1 MERHITVNLTPIITQ
16 PNYKEETEVWNNSQE
31 FFLQLGGGKKKK
43 KRTKYLEEPSKLVEI
58 LWLQHLLSHFLHAK

>member
-16 PNYKEETEVWNNSQE
+16 PNYKEETEVRNNSQE

-43 KRTKYLEEPSKLVEI
+43 N
-58 LWLQHLLSHFLHAK
+58 

>member
-1 MERHITVNLTPIITQ
+1 MERDITVNLTPIITQ

-43 KRTKYLEEPSKLVEI
+43 KKELSTWKSLQSSLKYFDCSI
-58 LWLQHLLSHFLHAK
+58 Y

>member
-16 PNYKEETEVWNNSQE
+16 PNYKEETEEWNNSQE

-43 KRTKYLEEPSKLVEI
+43 ELSTWKSLQSSLKYFDCSI
-58 LWLQHLLSHFLHAK
+58 Y

>member
-31 FFLQLGGGKKKK
+31 FFLQLGGGKKK
-43 KRTKYLEEPSKLVEI
+43 RTKYLEEPSKLVEI
-58 LWLQHLLSHFLHAK
+58 L